1 MKLSRLHH
9 IAVIASDYKISKH
22 FYTQILGLEVIREVY
37 REARDSYKLDLLLPD
52 GTQIELFSFPSPPLR
67 PTHPEARGA
76 RHIAFEVE
84 DLDACASHL
93 ESNGVSVE
101 PVRVDGFTSQRFT
114 FFPDPDGLPLEL
126 YERHR

>member
-1 MKLSRLHH
+1 MKLARLHH
-9 IAVIASDYKISKH
+9 IAVISSDYKVSKH

-52 GTQIELFSFPSPPLR
+52 GTQIELFSFPNPPAR

-76 RHIAFEVE
+76 RHIAFEVT
-84 DLDACASHL
+84 DLDACVTHL
-93 ESNGVSVE
+93 ESNGVKVE
-101 PVRVDGFTSQRFT
+101 PVRVDEFTNQRFT

-126 YERHR
+126 YEKA

>member
-9 IAVIASDYKISKH
+9 IAVISSDYTVSKH

-52 GTQIELFSFPSPPLR
+52 GTQIELFSFPNPPSR

-76 RHIAFEVE
+76 RHIAFEVT
-84 DLDACASHL
+84 DLDACVNHL
-93 ESNGVSVE
+93 ESHGVSVE
-101 PVRVDGFTSQRFT
+101 PVRVDEFTNQRFT

-126 YERHR
+126 YERHG